1 MESEPASV
9 ITMAKTY
16 NMKNRMWKDSEADLD
31 FLNFN
36 YLAEQVV
43 EISKDDN
50 LSPATIGVYG
60 DWGSGKSSLMKMVK
74 KSLDTDK
81 NTLTVEFNGWLF
93 EGYEDAKTALCG
105 TILDEMHKHEKRFS
119 KAKKKI
125 KALLDKVDGGKLLSK
140 GVKYGLDFL
149 LTGGIGSITELT
161 LTGLVSAVKQK
172 AGDMSEDEI
181 KKVVD
186 ALKVDD
192 TKRAEIKNFRKTFKE
207 VFEECKGER
216 LVVFIDELDRCTP
229 DTVLDIFEAIRLFL
243 YVPGTTFII
252 GADERLVSYAVKTK
266 YKDIPGH
273 DIDISKEYLEKLVQ
287 YPVKIPQ
294 LNESEVRQ
302 YITCLLLQNEE
313 LDINKVAEAL
323 PKLRINEEFTIDTV
337 KIATGKESNESVKEA
352 FDLSN
357 QIYSALA
364 ILMKGNPRHCKRFFN
379 TLMMRI
385 ALADRRDIKLQ
396 KKVLAKL
403 MLAEYYK
410 PSFIEAL
417 MKPETKAELKQL
429 EIGDGEATFTTLND
443 WSNDEWV
450 QKWAK
455 GEPMLSTIENLAD
468 YFYFSRESRKL
479 YSSNSEILS
488 ADAKRL
494 LQNLLDSSDSARG
507 KAVESAKQL
516 APAEQVLLT
525 NAMLDELAKE
535 EKIDGKKF
543 KTYLELTAELKQ
555 QRDAVVRM
563 KMLPSARITAGL
575 VGQMTAFVK
584 TLDNETKESLRAF
597 LNTNSKLLTA
607 INTVFK

>member
-1 MESEPASV
+1 
-9 ITMAKTY
+9 
-16 NMKNRMWKDSEADLD
+16 MWKDSEADID

-43 EISKDDN
+43 EISKDEK

-60 DWGSGKSSLMKMVK
+60 DWGSGKSTLMKMVK
-74 KSLDTDK
+74 KSLDADK

-105 TILDEMHKHEKRFS
+105 TILDEMRTHETLF
-119 KAKKKI
+119 AKGKEKI
-125 KALLDKVDGGKLLSK
+125 KALLKKVDGGKLLSK
-140 GVKYGLDFL
+140 GVKYGLDSL
-149 LTGGIGSITELT
+149 LTGGIGTVTELT
-161 LTGLVSAVKQK
+161 LTGIISAVKQK
-172 AGDMSEDEI
+172 AGDVSEDEV
-181 KKVVD
+181 KKVID
-186 ALKVDD
+186 AFKTEE

-207 VFEECKGER
+207 VFESCKGER

-229 DTVLDIFEAIRLFL
+229 DTVLEIFEAIRLFL

-294 LNESEVRQ
+294 LNEQEVKQ

-313 LDINKVAEAL
+313 IDIKKVAESIS
-323 PKLRINEEFTIDTV
+323 KQGINEELTIDTLAV
-337 KIATGKESNESVKEA
+337 ATGKDANEGIKEA

-364 ILMKGNPRHCKRFFN
+364 ALMKGNPRHCKRFFN

-385 ALADRRDIKLQ
+385 ALADRRHIMLQ

-410 PSFIEAL
+410 PSFIDAL
-417 MKPETKAELKQL
+417 MRSESKDELRAL
-429 EIGDGEATFTTLND
+429 ESGGEGVSFTALKD
-443 WSNDEWV
+443 WCKDDWV
-450 QKWAK
+450 LKWAK
-455 GEPMLSTIENLAD
+455 GEPKLSSVDNLSD
-468 YFYFSRESRKL
+468 YFYFSRESRKF
-479 YSSNSEILS
+479 YSSSAEILS
-488 ADAKRL
+488 NEAKKL
-494 LQNLLDSSDSARG
+494 LQNLVDASESVRS
-507 KAVESAKQL
+507 KAIESAKLL

-525 NAMLDELAKE
+525 NAMFDEMIKN
-535 EKIDGKKF
+535 EKIDGKTF
-543 KTYLELTAELKQ
+543 KSYLELVVEQKQ
-555 QRDAVVRM
+555 QVEAVSRI
-563 KMLPSARITAGL
+563 KSLPVARITAGL

-584 TLDNETKESLRAF
+584 TLDTSTKESLKAF
-597 LNTNSKLLTA
+597 LITNSKLSVSVNA
-607 INTVFK
+607 VFK

>member
-1 MESEPASV
+1 
-9 ITMAKTY
+9 
-16 NMKNRMWKDSEADLD
+16 MWKDSEADID

-43 EISKDDN
+43 EISKDEM

-74 KSLDTDK
+74 KSLDADK

-105 TILDEMHKHEKRFS
+105 TILDEMRTHETLF
-119 KAKKKI
+119 AKGKEKI
-125 KALLDKVDGGKLLSK
+125 KALLKKVDGGKLLSK

-149 LTGGIGSITELT
+149 LTSGIGTVTELT
-161 LTGLVSAVKQK
+161 LTGIISAVKQK
-172 AGDMSEDEI
+172 AGDVSEDEI
-181 KKVVD
+181 KKVID
-186 ALKVDD
+186 AFKKEE
-192 TKRAEIKNFRKTFKE
+192 TKRTEIKNFRKTFKE
-207 VFEECKGER
+207 VFEDCKGER

-294 LNESEVRQ
+294 LNEQEVKQ
-302 YITCLLLQNEE
+302 YITCLLLQNE
-313 LDINKVAEAL
+313 DIDIKKVAESIT
-323 PKLRINEEFTIDTV
+323 KLGINDELTSDTV
-337 KIATGKESNESVKEA
+337 KAATGKEVTEGIKEA

-364 ILMKGNPRHCKRFFN
+364 TLMKGNPRHCKRFFN

-385 ALADRRDIKLQ
+385 ALADRRNITLQ

-417 MKPETKAELKQL
+417 MRPESKDELKQL
-429 EIGDGEATFTTLND
+429 ESKSGEAAFTALKD
-443 WSNDEWV
+443 WCSDEWV
-450 QKWAK
+450 QKWAV
-455 GEPMLSTIENLAD
+455 GEPRLSAVDNLSD

-479 YSSNSEILS
+479 YSSSAEILS
-488 ADAKRL
+488 NEAKKL
-494 LQNLLDSSDSARG
+494 LQNLVDASDSVRS
-507 KAVESAKQL
+507 KAIESAKQL
-516 APAEQVLLT
+516 APAEQVLLD
-525 NAMLDELAKE
+525 NAMFDEIIKE
-535 EKIDGKKF
+535 EKIDSKKF
-543 KTYLELTAELKQ
+543 KSYLELSVELKQ
-555 QRDAVVRM
+555 QKEAVTRI
-563 KMLPSARITAGL
+563 KALPIARIPAGL

-584 TLDNETKESLRAF
+584 TLDASTKDSLKSF
-597 LNTNSKLLTA
+597 LLTNSKLNASVNA
-607 INTVFK
+607 IFK

>member
-16 NMKNRMWKDSEADLD
+16 NMNNRMWKDSEADLD

-105 TILDEMHKHEKRFS
+105 TILDEMHKHEKRFA

-172 AGDMSEDEI
+172 AGDVSEDEI

-364 ILMKGNPRHCKRFFN
+364 TLMKGNPRHCKRFFN

-429 EIGDGEATFTTLND
+429 EIGDGEATFTTLKD

>member
-1 MESEPASV
+1 
-9 ITMAKTY
+9 MAK
-16 NMKNRMWKDSEADLD
+16 NNRMWKDSEADLD
-31 FLNFN
+31 FLNFK

-43 EISKDDN
+43 EISTDDK
-50 LSPATIGVYG
+50 LSPATIGIYG

-74 KSLDTDK
+74 KSLETDE

-105 TILDEMHKHEKRFS
+105 TILDEMHKHEKRFA
-119 KAKKKI
+119 KAKNKI

-140 GVKYGLDFL
+140 GAKYGLDFL
-149 LTGGIGSITELT
+149 LTGGIGTVTELT
-161 LTGLVSAVKQK
+161 LTGLISAVKQK
-172 AGDMSEDEI
+172 AGDVSEDEI

-186 ALKVDD
+186 AIKADD
-192 TKRAEIKNFRKTFKE
+192 SKRAEIKNFRNTFKE
-207 VFEECKGER
+207 VFEDSKGER

-229 DTVLDIFEAIRLFL
+229 DTILDIFEAIRLFL

-294 LNESEVRQ
+294 LNEPEVKQ
-302 YITCLLLQNEE
+302 YITCLLLQNED
-313 LDINKVAEAL
+313 LDMEKVADAL
-323 PKLRINEEFTIDTV
+323 PQMHINEEFTTDTV
-337 KIATGKESNESVKEA
+337 KEATGNEPTESIKEA

-364 ILMKGNPRHCKRFFN
+364 TLMKGNPRHCKRFFN

-417 MKPETKAELKQL
+417 MKPESKKELKQL
-429 EIGDGEATFTTLND
+429 ENGNSDVTFTVLKD
-443 WSNDEWV
+443 WNNDEWV

-455 GEPMLSTIENLAD
+455 SEPSLSKIDNLAD
-468 YFYFSRESRKL
+468 YFYFSRESRKI

-488 ADAKRL
+488 FEAKRL
-494 LQNLLDSSDSARG
+494 LQDLLANSDSTRG

-516 APAEQVLLT
+516 APAEQVLLL
-525 NAMLDELAKE
+525 NAMLDELAKD
-535 EKIDGKKF
+535 EKFDSKKF
-543 KTYLELTAELKQ
+543 KTYLDLTVELKQ
-555 QRDAVVRM
+555 QKEAVIRI
-563 KMLPSARITAGL
+563 KMLPIVRITAGL

-584 TLDNETKESLRAF
+584 TLDNETKESFKAF
-597 LNTNSKLLTA
+597 LNTNSNLSVA
-607 INTVFK
+607 VNTVFK

>member
-1 MESEPASV
+1 
-9 ITMAKTY
+9 
-16 NMKNRMWKDSEADLD
+16 MWKDSETDLD

-36 YLAEQVV
+36 YLVEQVV
-43 EISKDDN
+43 EISKDDK
-50 LSPATIGVYG
+50 LSPATIGIYG

-74 KSLDTDK
+74 KSLETDE

-105 TILDEMHKHEKRFS
+105 TILDEMQKHETRFV
-119 KAKKKI
+119 KAKNKI

-149 LTGGIGSITELT
+149 LTGGIGTVTELT
-161 LTGLVSAVKQK
+161 LTGLISAVKQK
-172 AGDMSEDEI
+172 AGTVSEDEI

-186 ALKVDD
+186 TLKADD
-192 TKRAEIKNFRKTFKE
+192 TKRAEIKNFRKTFEE
-207 VFEECKGER
+207 VFEDCKGER

-229 DTVLDIFEAIRLFL
+229 DTILDIFEAIRLFL
-243 YVPGTTFII
+243 HVPGTTFII

-294 LNESEVRQ
+294 LNESEVKQ
-302 YITCLLLQNEE
+302 YITCLLLQNED
-313 LDINKVAEAL
+313 LNINKVAEVL
-323 PKLRINEEFTIDTV
+323 PKLRINEVFTIDTV
-337 KIATGKESNESVKEA
+337 KSATGKEPTESVKEA

-364 ILMKGNPRHCKRFFN
+364 TLMKGNPRHCKRFFN

-385 ALADRRDIKLQ
+385 ALAERRNIALQ

-417 MKPETKAELKQL
+417 MKPESKEELKQL
-429 EIGDGEATFTTLND
+429 ERGGSEVAYSALKD

-455 GEPMLSTIENLAD
+455 GEPMLSTIDNLSD

-488 ADAKRL
+488 TEAKSL
-494 LQNLLDSSDSARG
+494 LQNLLDSSDYVQN
-507 KAVESAKQL
+507 KAVESSKQL
-516 APAEQVLLT
+516 SPAEHVLLI
-525 NAMLDELAKE
+525 NAMFDELSKE
-535 EKIDGKKF
+535 EKIDRKKF
-543 KTYLELTAELKQ
+543 KTYLDLAVELKQ
-555 QRDAVVRM
+555 QIEAVV
-563 KMLPSARITAGL
+563 KIKTLPVVKISAGL

-584 TLDNETKESLRAF
+584 TLDNDTKESLKAF
-597 LNTNSKLLTA
+597 LYTNSELHTA
-607 INTVFK
+607 VNTVFK

>member
-1 MESEPASV
+1 MQS
-9 ITMAKTY
+9 K
-16 NMKNRMWKDSEADLD
+16 MWKDSEAELD

-43 EISKDDN
+43 EISKDDK
-50 LSPATIGVYG
+50 LSPATIGIYG
-60 DWGSGKSSLMKMVK
+60 DWGSGKSSLMKMIK

-105 TILDEMHKHEKRFS
+105 TILDEMHKHETRFV
-119 KAKKKI
+119 KAKNKI
-125 KALLDKVDGGKLLSK
+125 KDLLDKVDEGKLLSK

-149 LTGGIGSITELT
+149 LTGGIGTVTELT
-161 LTGLVSAVKQK
+161 LTGLISAVKQK
-172 AGDMSEDEI
+172 AGTVSEDEI

-186 ALKVDD
+186 TLKADD
-192 TKRAEIKNFRKTFKE
+192 TKRTEIKNFRKTFKE
-207 VFEECKGER
+207 VFEDCKGER

-229 DTVLDIFEAIRLFL
+229 DTILDIFEAIRLFL
-243 YVPGTTFII
+243 HVPGTTFII

-294 LNESEVRQ
+294 LNESEVKQ
-302 YITCLLLQNEE
+302 YITCLLLQNED
-313 LDINKVAEAL
+313 LNINKVAEIL
-323 PKLRINEEFTIDTV
+323 PKLRVNEVFTIDTV
-337 KIATGKESNESVKEA
+337 KTAIGKEPTESVKEA

-364 ILMKGNPRHCKRFFN
+364 TLMKGNPRHCKRFFN

-385 ALADRRDIKLQ
+385 ALAERRNIALQ

-417 MKPETKAELKQL
+417 MKPESKEELKQL
-429 EIGDGEATFTTLND
+429 ERGSSEVAYSALKD

-455 GEPMLSTIENLAD
+455 GEPMLSTIDNLAD

-479 YSSNSEILS
+479 YSSNSEMLS
-488 ADAKRL
+488 IEAKRL
-494 LQNLLDSSDSARG
+494 LQNMLDSSDSVKNIAIG
-507 KAVESAKQL
+507 SAKQL
-516 APAEQVLLT
+516 SPAEQVLLSK
-525 NAMLDELAKE
+525 AMFDELSKE
-535 EKIDGKKF
+535 EKIDSKEF
-543 KTYLELTAELKQ
+543 KTYLDLTVELKQ
-555 QRDAVVRM
+555 QREAIVRI
-563 KMLPSARITAGL
+563 KTLPVAKITTGL

-584 TLDNETKESLRAF
+584 TLDNDTKESLKAF
-597 LNTNSKLLTA
+597 LNTNINLSTA
-607 INTVFK
+607 VNVVFK

>member
-1 MESEPASV
+1 
-9 ITMAKTY
+9 
-16 NMKNRMWKDSEADLD
+16 MWKDSEADID

-43 EISKDDN
+43 EISKDEK

-60 DWGSGKSSLMKMVK
+60 DWGSGKSTLMKMVK
-74 KSLDTDK
+74 KSLDADK

-105 TILDEMHKHEKRFS
+105 TILDEMRTHETLF
-119 KAKKKI
+119 AKGKEKI
-125 KALLDKVDGGKLLSK
+125 KALLKKIDGGKLLSK

-149 LTGGIGSITELT
+149 LTSGIGTVTELT
-161 LTGLVSAVKQK
+161 LTGIISAVKQK
-172 AGDMSEDEI
+172 AGDVSEDEI
-181 KKVVD
+181 KKVID
-186 ALKVDD
+186 AFKKEE
-192 TKRAEIKNFRKTFKE
+192 TKRTEIKNFRKTFKE
-207 VFEECKGER
+207 VFEDCKGER

-294 LNESEVRQ
+294 LNEQEVKQ
-302 YITCLLLQNEE
+302 YITCLLLQNE
-313 LDINKVAEAL
+313 DIDIKKVAESIT
-323 PKLRINEEFTIDTV
+323 KLGINDELTSDTV
-337 KIATGKESNESVKEA
+337 KAATGKEVTEGIKEA

-364 ILMKGNPRHCKRFFN
+364 TLMKGNPRHCKRFFN

-385 ALADRRDIKLQ
+385 ALADRRNITLQ

-417 MKPETKAELKQL
+417 MKPESKDELKQL
-429 EIGDGEATFTTLND
+429 ESKIGEAAFTALKD
-443 WSNDEWV
+443 WCSDEWV
-450 QKWAK
+450 QKWAV
-455 GEPMLSTIENLAD
+455 GEPRLSAVDNLSD

-479 YSSNSEILS
+479 YSSSAEILS
-488 ADAKRL
+488 NEAKKL
-494 LQNLLDSSDSARG
+494 LQNLVDASDSVRG
-507 KAVESAKQL
+507 KAIESAKQL
-516 APAEQVLLT
+516 APAEQVLLD
-525 NAMLDELAKE
+525 NAMFDEIIKE
-535 EKIDGKKF
+535 EKIDSKKF
-543 KTYLELTAELKQ
+543 KSYLELTVELKQ
-555 QRDAVVRM
+555 QKEAVTRI
-563 KMLPSARITAGL
+563 KALPIARIPAGL

-584 TLDNETKESLRAF
+584 TLDASTKDSLKSF
-597 LNTNSKLLTA
+597 LLTNSKLNASVNA
-607 INTVFK
+607 IFK

>member
-74 KSLDTDK
+74 KSLDTDEK
-81 NTLTVEFNGWLF
+81 TLTVEFNGWLF

>member
-9 ITMAKTY
+9 ITMAKNY

-105 TILDEMHKHEKRFS
+105 TILDEMHKHEKRFA

-172 AGDMSEDEI
+172 AGDVSEDEI

-337 KIATGKESNESVKEA
+337 KIATGKVSNESVKEA

-364 ILMKGNPRHCKRFFN
+364 TLMKGNPRHCKRFFN

-429 EIGDGEATFTTLND
+429 EIGDGEATFTTLKD

-516 APAEQVLLT
+516 APAEQILLT

>member
-1 MESEPASV
+1 LESEPASV

-105 TILDEMHKHEKRFS
+105 TILDEMHKHEKRFA

-172 AGDMSEDEI
+172 AGDVSEDEI

-207 VFEECKGER
+207 VFEECKGDR

-364 ILMKGNPRHCKRFFN
+364 TLMKGNPRHCKRFFN

-429 EIGDGEATFTTLND
+429 EIGDGEATFTTLKD

>member
-1 MESEPASV
+1 
-9 ITMAKTY
+9 
-16 NMKNRMWKDSEADLD
+16 MWKDSEADID

-43 EISKDDN
+43 EISKDEK

-60 DWGSGKSSLMKMVK
+60 DWGSGKSTLMKMVK
-74 KSLDTDK
+74 KSLDADK

-105 TILDEMHKHEKRFS
+105 TILDEMRTHETLF
-119 KAKKKI
+119 AKGKEKI
-125 KALLDKVDGGKLLSK
+125 KALLKKVDGGKLLSK

-149 LTGGIGSITELT
+149 LTSGIGTVTELT
-161 LTGLVSAVKQK
+161 LTGIISAVKQK
-172 AGDMSEDEI
+172 AGDVSEDEI
-181 KKVVD
+181 KKVID
-186 ALKVDD
+186 AFKKEE
-192 TKRAEIKNFRKTFKE
+192 TKRTEIKNFRKTFKE
-207 VFEECKGER
+207 VFEDCKGER

-294 LNESEVRQ
+294 LNEQEVKQ
-302 YITCLLLQNEE
+302 YITCLLLQNE
-313 LDINKVAEAL
+313 DIDIKKVAESIT
-323 PKLRINEEFTIDTV
+323 KLGINDELTSDTV
-337 KIATGKESNESVKEA
+337 KAATGKEVTEGIKEA

-364 ILMKGNPRHCKRFFN
+364 TLMKGNPRHCKRFFN

-385 ALADRRDIKLQ
+385 ALADRRNITLQ

-417 MKPETKAELKQL
+417 MRPESKDELKQL
-429 EIGDGEATFTTLND
+429 ESKSGEAAFTALKD
-443 WSNDEWV
+443 WCSDEWV
-450 QKWAK
+450 QKWAV
-455 GEPMLSTIENLAD
+455 GEPRLSAVDNLSD

-479 YSSNSEILS
+479 YSSSAEILS
-488 ADAKRL
+488 NEAKKL
-494 LQNLLDSSDSARG
+494 LQNLVDASDSVRS
-507 KAVESAKQL
+507 KAIESAKQL
-516 APAEQVLLT
+516 APAEQVLLD
-525 NAMLDELAKE
+525 NAMFDEIIKE
-535 EKIDGKKF
+535 EKIDSKKF
-543 KTYLELTAELKQ
+543 KSYLELSVELKQ
-555 QRDAVVRM
+555 QKEAVTRI
-563 KMLPSARITAGL
+563 KALPIARIPAGL

-584 TLDNETKESLRAF
+584 TLDASTKDSLKSF
-597 LNTNSKLLTA
+597 LLTNSKLNASVNA
-607 INTVFK
+607 IFK

>member
-1 MESEPASV
+1 MRS
-9 ITMAKTY
+9 K
-16 NMKNRMWKDSEADLD
+16 MWKDSEAELD

-36 YLAEQVV
+36 YLADQVV
-43 EISKDDN
+43 EISKDDK
-50 LSPATIGVYG
+50 LSPATIGIYG
-60 DWGSGKSSLMKMVK
+60 DWGSGKSSLMKMIK

-105 TILDEMHKHEKRFS
+105 TILDEMHKHETRFV
-119 KAKKKI
+119 KAKNKI
-125 KALLDKVDGGKLLSK
+125 KDLLDKVDGGKLLSK

-149 LTGGIGSITELT
+149 LTGGIGTFTELT
-161 LTGLVSAVKQK
+161 LTGLISAVKQK
-172 AGDMSEDEI
+172 AGTVSEDEI

-186 ALKVDD
+186 TLKADD

-207 VFEECKGER
+207 VFEDCKGER

-229 DTVLDIFEAIRLFL
+229 DTILDIFEAIRLFL
-243 YVPGTTFII
+243 HVPGTTFII

-294 LNESEVRQ
+294 LNESEVKQ
-302 YITCLLLQNEE
+302 YITCLLLQNED
-313 LDINKVAEAL
+313 LNINKVAEVL
-323 PKLRINEEFTIDTV
+323 PQLRINEVFTIDTV
-337 KIATGKESNESVKEA
+337 KTATGKEPTESVKEA

-364 ILMKGNPRHCKRFFN
+364 TLMKGNPRHCKRFFN

-385 ALADRRDIKLQ
+385 ALAERRNIALQ

-417 MKPETKAELKQL
+417 MKPESKEELKQL
-429 EIGDGEATFTTLND
+429 ERGSSEVAYSALKD

-455 GEPMLSTIENLAD
+455 GEPMLSTIDNLSD

-488 ADAKRL
+488 LEAKRL
-494 LQNLLDSSDSARG
+494 LQNMLDSSDYVRA
-507 KAVESAKQL
+507 KAVESSKQL
-516 APAEQVLLT
+516 SHAEQVLLL
-525 NAMLDELAKE
+525 NAMFDELSKE
-535 EKIDGKKF
+535 EKIDSKKF
-543 KTYLELTAELKQ
+543 KTYLDLAVELKQ
-555 QRDAVVRM
+555 QIEAVV
-563 KMLPSARITAGL
+563 KIKTLPVVKISAGL

-584 TLDNETKESLRAF
+584 TLDNDTKESLKAF
-597 LNTNSKLLTA
+597 LYTNSELLTA
-607 INTVFK
+607 VNTIYK

>member
-1 MESEPASV
+1 
-9 ITMAKTY
+9 
-16 NMKNRMWKDSEADLD
+16 MWKDSEADID

-43 EISKDDN
+43 EISKDEK

-60 DWGSGKSSLMKMVK
+60 DWGSGKSTLMKMVK
-74 KSLDTDK
+74 KSLDADK

-105 TILDEMHKHEKRFS
+105 TILDEMRTHETLF
-119 KAKKKI
+119 AKGKEKI
-125 KALLDKVDGGKLLSK
+125 KALLKKIDGGKLLSK

-149 LTGGIGSITELT
+149 LTSGIGTITELT
-161 LTGLVSAVKQK
+161 LTGIISAVKQK
-172 AGDMSEDEI
+172 AGDVSEDEI
-181 KKVVD
+181 KKVID
-186 ALKVDD
+186 AFKKEE
-192 TKRAEIKNFRKTFKE
+192 TKRTEIKNFRKTFKE
-207 VFEECKGER
+207 VFEDCKGER

-294 LNESEVRQ
+294 LNEQEVKQ
-302 YITCLLLQNEE
+302 YITCLLLQNE
-313 LDINKVAEAL
+313 DIDIKKVAESIT
-323 PKLRINEEFTIDTV
+323 KLGINDELTSDTV
-337 KIATGKESNESVKEA
+337 KAATGKEVTEGIKEA

-364 ILMKGNPRHCKRFFN
+364 TLMKGNPRHCKRFFN

-385 ALADRRDIKLQ
+385 ALADRRNITLQ

-417 MKPETKAELKQL
+417 MKPESKDELKQL
-429 EIGDGEATFTTLND
+429 ESKSGEAAFTALKD
-443 WSNDEWV
+443 WCSDEWV
-450 QKWAK
+450 QKWAV
-455 GEPMLSTIENLAD
+455 GEPRLSAVDNLSD

-479 YSSNSEILS
+479 YSSSAEILS
-488 ADAKRL
+488 NEAKKL
-494 LQNLLDSSDSARG
+494 LQNLVDASDSVRS
-507 KAVESAKQL
+507 KAIESAKQL
-516 APAEQVLLT
+516 APAEQVLLD
-525 NAMLDELAKE
+525 NAMFDEIIKE
-535 EKIDGKKF
+535 EKIDSKKF
-543 KTYLELTAELKQ
+543 KSYLELSVELKQ
-555 QRDAVVRM
+555 QKEAVTRI
-563 KMLPSARITAGL
+563 KALPIARIPAGL

-584 TLDNETKESLRAF
+584 TLDVSTKDSLKSF
-597 LNTNSKLLTA
+597 LLTNSKLNASIKA
-607 INTVFK
+607 IFK

>member
-105 TILDEMHKHEKRFS
+105 TILDEMHKHEKRFA

-172 AGDMSEDEI
+172 AGDVSEDEI

-313 LDINKVAEAL
+313 LDINKVVEAL

-364 ILMKGNPRHCKRFFN
+364 TLMKGNPRHCKRFFN

-429 EIGDGEATFTTLND
+429 EIGDGEATFTTLKD

-584 TLDNETKESLRAF
+584 TLDNETKENLRAF

>member
-16 NMKNRMWKDSEADLD
+16 NMNNRMWKDSEADLD

-105 TILDEMHKHEKRFS
+105 TILDEMHKHEKRFA

-172 AGDMSEDEI
+172 AGDVSEDEI

-229 DTVLDIFEAIRLFL
+229 GTVLDIFEAIRLFL

-364 ILMKGNPRHCKRFFN
+364 TLMKGNPRHCKRFFN

-429 EIGDGEATFTTLND
+429 EIGDGEATFTTLKD

>member
-1 MESEPASV
+1 
-9 ITMAKTY
+9 
-16 NMKNRMWKDSEADLD
+16 MWKDSEADID

-43 EISKDDN
+43 EISKDEK
-50 LSPATIGVYG
+50 LSPATVGVYG
-60 DWGSGKSSLMKMVK
+60 DWGSGKSTLMKMVK
-74 KSLDTDK
+74 KSLDADK

-105 TILDEMHKHEKRFS
+105 TILDEMRTHETLF
-119 KAKKKI
+119 AKGKEKI
-125 KALLDKVDGGKLLSK
+125 KALLKKVDGGKLLSK
-140 GVKYGLDFL
+140 GVKYGLDYL
-149 LTGGIGSITELT
+149 LTGGIGMVTELT
-161 LTGLVSAVKQK
+161 LTGIISAVKQK
-172 AGDMSEDEI
+172 AGDVSEDEI
-181 KKVVD
+181 KKVID
-186 ALKVDD
+186 AFKKEE
-192 TKRAEIKNFRKTFKE
+192 TKRTEIKNFRKTFKE
-207 VFEECKGER
+207 VFEDCKGER

-294 LNESEVRQ
+294 LNEQEVKQ
-302 YITCLLLQNEE
+302 YITCLLLQNE
-313 LDINKVAEAL
+313 DIDIKKVAESIT
-323 PKLRINEEFTIDTV
+323 KLGINDELTSDTV
-337 KIATGKESNESVKEA
+337 KAATGKEVTEGIKEA

-364 ILMKGNPRHCKRFFN
+364 TLMKGNPRHCKRFFN

-385 ALADRRDIKLQ
+385 ALADRRNITLQ

-417 MKPETKAELKQL
+417 MRPESKDELKQL
-429 EIGDGEATFTTLND
+429 ESKSGEAAFTALKD
-443 WSNDEWV
+443 WCSDEWV
-450 QKWAK
+450 QKWAV
-455 GEPMLSTIENLAD
+455 GEPRLSAVDNLSD

-479 YSSNSEILS
+479 YSSSAEILS
-488 ADAKRL
+488 NEAKKL
-494 LQNLLDSSDSARG
+494 LQNLVDASDSVRS
-507 KAVESAKQL
+507 KAIESAKQL
-516 APAEQVLLT
+516 APAEQVLLD
-525 NAMLDELAKE
+525 NAMFDEIIKE
-535 EKIDGKKF
+535 EKIDSKKF
-543 KTYLELTAELKQ
+543 KSYLELSVELKQ
-555 QRDAVVRM
+555 QKEAVTRI
-563 KMLPSARITAGL
+563 KALPIARIPAGL

-584 TLDNETKESLRAF
+584 TLEASTKDSLKSF
-597 LNTNSKLLTA
+597 LLTNSKLNASVNA
-607 INTVFK
+607 IFK

>member
-1 MESEPASV
+1 
-9 ITMAKTY
+9 
-16 NMKNRMWKDSEADLD
+16 MKSRMWKDSEADID

-43 EISKDDN
+43 EISKDEK
-50 LSPATIGVYG
+50 LSPATVGVYG
-60 DWGSGKSSLMKMVK
+60 DWGSGKSTLMKMVK
-74 KSLDTDK
+74 KSLDADK

-105 TILDEMHKHEKRFS
+105 TILDEMRTHETLF
-119 KAKKKI
+119 AKGKEKI
-125 KALLDKVDGGKLLSK
+125 KALLKKIDGGKLLSK

-149 LTGGIGSITELT
+149 LTSGIGTVTELT
-161 LTGLVSAVKQK
+161 LTGIISAVKQK
-172 AGDMSEDEI
+172 AGDVSEDEI
-181 KKVVD
+181 KKVID
-186 ALKVDD
+186 AFKKEE
-192 TKRAEIKNFRKTFKE
+192 TKRTEIKNFRKTFKE
-207 VFEECKGER
+207 VFEDCKDER

-294 LNESEVRQ
+294 LNEQEVKQ
-302 YITCLLLQNEE
+302 YITCLLLQNE
-313 LDINKVAEAL
+313 DIDIKKVAESIT
-323 PKLRINEEFTIDTV
+323 KLGINDELTSDTV
-337 KIATGKESNESVKEA
+337 KAATGKEVTEGIKEA

-364 ILMKGNPRHCKRFFN
+364 TLMKGNPRHCKRFFN

-385 ALADRRDIKLQ
+385 ALADRRNITLQ

-417 MKPETKAELKQL
+417 MKPESKDELKQL
-429 EIGDGEATFTTLND
+429 ESKSGEAAFTALKD
-443 WSNDEWV
+443 WCSDEWV
-450 QKWAK
+450 QKWAV
-455 GEPMLSTIENLAD
+455 GEPRLSAIDNLSD

-479 YSSNSEILS
+479 YSSSAEILS
-488 ADAKRL
+488 NEAKKL
-494 LQNLLDSSDSARG
+494 LQNLVDASDSVRS
-507 KAVESAKQL
+507 KAIESAKQL
-516 APAEQVLLT
+516 APAEQVLLD
-525 NAMLDELAKE
+525 NAMFDEIIKE
-535 EKIDGKKF
+535 EKIDSKKF
-543 KTYLELTAELKQ
+543 KSYLELTVELKQ
-555 QRDAVVRM
+555 QKEAVTRI
-563 KMLPSARITAGL
+563 KALPIARIPAGL
-575 VGQMTAFVK
+575 VGQMTTFIK
-584 TLDNETKESLRAF
+584 TLDASTKDSLKSF
-597 LNTNSKLLTA
+597 LLTNSKLNASVNA
-607 INTVFK
+607 IFK

>member
-1 MESEPASV
+1 M
-9 ITMAKTY
+9 
-16 NMKNRMWKDSEADLD
+16 NNRMWKDSEAELD

-60 DWGSGKSSLMKMVK
+60 DWGSGKSTLMKMVK
-74 KSLDTDK
+74 KSLDADEK
-81 NTLTVEFNGWLF
+81 TLTVEFNGWLF

-105 TILDEMHKHEKRFS
+105 TILDEMRTHKTLF
-119 KAKKKI
+119 AKGKEKI
-125 KALLDKVDGGKLLSK
+125 KTLLKNVDGGKLLSK
-140 GVKYGLDFL
+140 GIKYGLDYL
-149 LTGGIGSITELT
+149 MTGGIGTITELT
-161 LTGLVSAVKQK
+161 LTGLISAVKQK
-172 AGDMSEDEI
+172 AGDVSEDEI
-181 KKVVD
+181 KKVID
-186 ALKVDD
+186 ALK
-192 TKRAEIKNFRKTFKE
+192 TEESKRTEIKNFRKTFKE
-207 VFEECKGER
+207 IFEECEGER

-294 LNESEVRQ
+294 LNEQEVKQ
-302 YITCLLLQNEE
+302 YITCLLLQKEE
-313 LDINKVAEAL
+313 IDINKVADSIS
-323 PKLRINEEFTIDTV
+323 KLGVNEELTIETV
-337 KIATGKESNESVKEA
+337 KTATGKEATEGIKEA

-364 ILMKGNPRHCKRFFN
+364 ALMKGNPRHCKRFFN

-385 ALADRRDIKLQ
+385 ALADRRHITLQ

-410 PSFIEAL
+410 PSFIDAL
-417 MKPETKAELKQL
+417 IRPESKAELKNL
-429 EIGDGEATFTTLND
+429 EVGSGDATFMALKEWCKDD
-443 WSNDEWV
+443 WV
-450 QKWAK
+450 MKWAA
-455 GEPMLSTIENLAD
+455 GEPKLSFVDNLSD

-479 YSSNSEILS
+479 FSSNAEILS
-488 ADAKRL
+488 NEAKKL
-494 LQNLLDSSDSARG
+494 LQNLVDASESVRS
-507 KAVESAKQL
+507 KAIESAKQL

-525 NAMLDELAKE
+525 NAMFDEMVKDE
-535 EKIDGKKF
+535 NINGKIF
-543 KTYLELTAELKQ
+543 KSYLELVVEQKQ
-555 QRDAVVRM
+555 QAEAVARI
-563 KMLPSARITAGL
+563 KALPVARITAGL

-584 TLDNETKESLRAF
+584 TLDTTTKDSLKSF
-597 LNTNSKLLTA
+597 LLTNSKLNSSVNA
-607 INTVFK
+607 VFK

>member
-1 MESEPASV
+1 
-9 ITMAKTY
+9 
-16 NMKNRMWKDSEADLD
+16 MKSRMWKDSEADID

-43 EISKDDN
+43 EISKDEK

-60 DWGSGKSSLMKMVK
+60 DWGSGKSTLMKMVK
-74 KSLDTDK
+74 KSLDADK

-105 TILDEMHKHEKRFS
+105 TILDEMRTHETLF
-119 KAKKKI
+119 AKGKEKI
-125 KALLDKVDGGKLLSK
+125 KALLKKVDGGKLLSK

-149 LTGGIGSITELT
+149 LTGGIGTVTELT
-161 LTGLVSAVKQK
+161 LTGIISAVKQK
-172 AGDMSEDEI
+172 AGDVSEDEI
-181 KKVVD
+181 KKVID
-186 ALKVDD
+186 AFKKEE
-192 TKRAEIKNFRKTFKE
+192 TKRTEIKNFRKTFKE
-207 VFEECKGER
+207 VFEDCKGER

-294 LNESEVRQ
+294 LNEQEVKQ
-302 YITCLLLQNEE
+302 YITCLLLQNED
-313 LDINKVAEAL
+313 LDIKKVAESIT
-323 PKLRINEEFTIDTV
+323 KLGINDELTSDTV
-337 KIATGKESNESVKEA
+337 KTATGKEVTEGIKEA

-364 ILMKGNPRHCKRFFN
+364 TLMKGNPRHCKRFFN

-385 ALADRRDIKLQ
+385 ALADRRNITLQ

-417 MKPETKAELKQL
+417 MKPESKDELKQL
-429 EIGDGEATFTTLND
+429 ESKSGEAAFTALKD
-443 WSNDEWV
+443 WCSDEWV
-450 QKWAK
+450 QKWAV
-455 GEPMLSTIENLAD
+455 GEPRLSAVDNLSD
-468 YFYFSRESRKL
+468 YFYFSRESRKF
-479 YSSNSEILS
+479 YSSSAEILS
-488 ADAKRL
+488 NEAKEL
-494 LQNLLDSSDSARG
+494 LQNLVDASDSVRS
-507 KAVESAKQL
+507 KAIESAKQL
-516 APAEQVLLT
+516 APAEQVLLD
-525 NAMLDELAKE
+525 NAMYDEIIKE
-535 EKIDGKKF
+535 EKIDSKKF
-543 KTYLELTAELKQ
+543 KSYLELSVELQ
-555 QRDAVVRM
+555 QQKEAVTRI
-563 KMLPSARITAGL
+563 KALPIARIPAGL

-584 TLDNETKESLRAF
+584 TLDASTKDSLKSF
-597 LNTNSKLLTA
+597 LLTNSKLNASVNA
-607 INTVFK
+607 IFK

>member
-1 MESEPASV
+1 
-9 ITMAKTY
+9 
-16 NMKNRMWKDSEADLD
+16 MWKDSEADID

-43 EISKDDN
+43 EISKDEN

-60 DWGSGKSSLMKMVK
+60 DWGSGKSTLMKMVK
-74 KSLDTDK
+74 KSLDADK

-105 TILDEMHKHEKRFS
+105 TILDEMRTHETLF
-119 KAKKKI
+119 AKGKEKI
-125 KALLDKVDGGKLLSK
+125 KALLKKVDGGKLLSK

-149 LTGGIGSITELT
+149 LTSGIGTVTELT
-161 LTGLVSAVKQK
+161 LTGIICAVKQK
-172 AGDMSEDEI
+172 AGDVSEDEI
-181 KKVVD
+181 KKVID
-186 ALKVDD
+186 AFKKEE
-192 TKRAEIKNFRKTFKE
+192 TKRTEIKNFRKTFKE
-207 VFEECKGER
+207 VFEDCKGER

-294 LNESEVRQ
+294 LNEQEVKQ
-302 YITCLLLQNEE
+302 YITCLLLQNE
-313 LDINKVAEAL
+313 DIDIKKVAESIT
-323 PKLRINEEFTIDTV
+323 KLGINDELTSDTV
-337 KIATGKESNESVKEA
+337 KAATGKEVTEGIKEA

-364 ILMKGNPRHCKRFFN
+364 TLMKGNPRHCKRFFN

-385 ALADRRDIKLQ
+385 ALADRRNITLQ
-396 KKVLAKL
+396 KKILAKL

-417 MKPETKAELKQL
+417 MKPESKDELKQL
-429 EIGDGEATFTTLND
+429 ESKSGEAAFTALKD
-443 WSNDEWV
+443 WCSDEWV
-450 QKWAK
+450 QKWAV
-455 GEPMLSTIENLAD
+455 GEPRLSAVDNLSD

-479 YSSNSEILS
+479 YSSSAEILS
-488 ADAKRL
+488 NEAKKL
-494 LQNLLDSSDSARG
+494 LQNLMDASDSVRS
-507 KAVESAKQL
+507 KAIESAKQL
-516 APAEQVLLT
+516 APAEQVLLD
-525 NAMLDELAKE
+525 NAMFDEIIKE
-535 EKIDGKKF
+535 EKIDSKKF
-543 KTYLELTAELKQ
+543 KTYLELSVELKQ
-555 QRDAVVRM
+555 QKEAVTRI
-563 KMLPSARITAGL
+563 KALPIARIPAGL

-584 TLDNETKESLRAF
+584 TLDASTKDSLKSF
-597 LNTNSKLLTA
+597 LLTNSKLNASVNA
-607 INTVFK
+607 IFK

>member
-105 TILDEMHKHEKRFS
+105 TILDEMHKHEKRFA

-172 AGDMSEDEI
+172 AGDVSEDEI

-192 TKRAEIKNFRKTFKE
+192 TKRAEIKNFCKTFKE

-364 ILMKGNPRHCKRFFN
+364 TLMKGNPRHCKRFFN

-429 EIGDGEATFTTLND
+429 EIGDGEATFTTLKD

>member
-105 TILDEMHKHEKRFS
+105 TILDEMHKHEKRFA
-119 KAKKKI
+119 KAKKEI

-172 AGDMSEDEI
+172 AGDVSEDEI

-364 ILMKGNPRHCKRFFN
+364 TLMKGNPRHCKRFFN

-429 EIGDGEATFTTLND
+429 EIGDGEATFTTLKD

>member
-1 MESEPASV
+1 LESEPASV

-105 TILDEMHKHEKRFS
+105 TILDEMHKQEKRFA

-172 AGDMSEDEI
+172 AGDVSEDEI

-364 ILMKGNPRHCKRFFN
+364 TLMKGNPRHCKRFFN

-429 EIGDGEATFTTLND
+429 EIGDGEATFTTLKD

>member
-1 MESEPASV
+1 
-9 ITMAKTY
+9 
-16 NMKNRMWKDSEADLD
+16 MWKDSEADID

-43 EISKDDN
+43 EISKDEK

-60 DWGSGKSSLMKMVK
+60 DWGSGKSTLMKMVK
-74 KSLDTDK
+74 KSLDADK

-105 TILDEMHKHEKRFS
+105 TILDEMRTHETLF
-119 KAKKKI
+119 AKGKEKI
-125 KALLDKVDGGKLLSK
+125 KALLKKVDGGKLLSK

-149 LTGGIGSITELT
+149 LTSGIGTVTELT
-161 LTGLVSAVKQK
+161 LTGIISAVKQK
-172 AGDMSEDEI
+172 AGDVSEEEI
-181 KKVVD
+181 KKVID
-186 ALKVDD
+186 AFKKEE
-192 TKRAEIKNFRKTFKE
+192 TKRTEIKNFRKTFKE
-207 VFEECKGER
+207 VFEDCKGER

-294 LNESEVRQ
+294 LNEQEVKQ
-302 YITCLLLQNEE
+302 YITCLLLQNE
-313 LDINKVAEAL
+313 DIDIKKVAESIT
-323 PKLRINEEFTIDTV
+323 KLGINDELTSDTV
-337 KIATGKESNESVKEA
+337 KAATGKEVTEGIKEA

-364 ILMKGNPRHCKRFFN
+364 TLMKGNPRHCKRFFN

-385 ALADRRDIKLQ
+385 ALADRRNITLQ

-417 MKPETKAELKQL
+417 MKPESKDELKQL
-429 EIGDGEATFTTLND
+429 ESKSGEAAFTALKD
-443 WSNDEWV
+443 WCSDEWV
-450 QKWAK
+450 QKWVV
-455 GEPMLSTIENLAD
+455 GEPRLSAVDNLSD

-479 YSSNSEILS
+479 YSSSAEILS
-488 ADAKRL
+488 NEAKKL
-494 LQNLLDSSDSARG
+494 LQNLVDASDSVRS
-507 KAVESAKQL
+507 KAIESAKQL
-516 APAEQVLLT
+516 APAEQVLLD
-525 NAMLDELAKE
+525 NAMFDEIIKE
-535 EKIDGKKF
+535 EKIDSKKF
-543 KTYLELTAELKQ
+543 KSYLELTVELKQ
-555 QRDAVVRM
+555 QKEAVT
-563 KMLPSARITAGL
+563 KIKALPIARIPAGL
-575 VGQMTAFVK
+575 VGQMTAFIK
-584 TLDNETKESLRAF
+584 TLDASTKDSLKSF
-597 LNTNSKLLTA
+597 LLTNSKLNASVNA
-607 INTVFK
+607 IFK

>member
-1 MESEPASV
+1 
-9 ITMAKTY
+9 
-16 NMKNRMWKDSEADLD
+16 MWKDSEADID

-43 EISKDDN
+43 EISKDEK

-60 DWGSGKSSLMKMVK
+60 DWGSGKSTLMKMVK
-74 KSLDTDK
+74 KSLDVDK

-105 TILDEMHKHEKRFS
+105 TILDEMRTHETLF
-119 KAKKKI
+119 AKGKEKI
-125 KALLDKVDGGKLLSK
+125 KTLLKKVDGGKLLSK

-149 LTGGIGSITELT
+149 LTSGIGTVTELT
-161 LTGLVSAVKQK
+161 LTGIISAVKQK
-172 AGDMSEDEI
+172 AGDVSEDEI
-181 KKVVD
+181 KKVID
-186 ALKVDD
+186 AFKKEE
-192 TKRAEIKNFRKTFKE
+192 TKRTEIKNFRKTFKE
-207 VFEECKGER
+207 VFEDCKGER

-294 LNESEVRQ
+294 LNEQEVKQ
-302 YITCLLLQNEE
+302 YITCLLLQNE
-313 LDINKVAEAL
+313 DIDIKKVAESIT
-323 PKLRINEEFTIDTV
+323 KLGINDELTSDTV
-337 KIATGKESNESVKEA
+337 KAATGKEVTEGIKEA

-364 ILMKGNPRHCKRFFN
+364 TLMKGNPRHCKRFFN

-385 ALADRRDIKLQ
+385 ALADRRNITLQ

-417 MKPETKAELKQL
+417 MRPESKDELKQL
-429 EIGDGEATFTTLND
+429 ESKSGEAAFTALKD
-443 WSNDEWV
+443 WCSDEWV
-450 QKWAK
+450 QKWAV
-455 GEPMLSTIENLAD
+455 GEPRLSAVDNLSD

-479 YSSNSEILS
+479 YSSSAEILS
-488 ADAKRL
+488 NEAKIL
-494 LQNLLDSSDSARG
+494 LQNLVDASDSVRS
-507 KAVESAKQL
+507 KAIESAKQL
-516 APAEQVLLT
+516 APAEQVLLD
-525 NAMLDELAKE
+525 NAMFDEIIKE
-535 EKIDGKKF
+535 EKIDSKKF
-543 KTYLELTAELKQ
+543 KSYLELSVELKQ
-555 QRDAVVRM
+555 QKEAVTRI
-563 KMLPSARITAGL
+563 KALPIARIPCRSNDDFC
-575 VGQMTAFVK
+575 Q
-584 TLDNETKESLRAF
+584 
-597 LNTNSKLLTA
+597 NT
-607 INTVFK
+607 

>member
-1 MESEPASV
+1 
-9 ITMAKTY
+9 
-16 NMKNRMWKDSEADLD
+16 MWKDSEADID

-43 EISKDDN
+43 EISKDEK

-60 DWGSGKSSLMKMVK
+60 DWGSGKSTLMKMVK
-74 KSLDTDK
+74 KSLDADK

-105 TILDEMHKHEKRFS
+105 TILDEMRTHETLF
-119 KAKKKI
+119 AKGKEKI
-125 KALLDKVDGGKLLSK
+125 KALLKKVDGGKLLSK

-149 LTGGIGSITELT
+149 LTSGIGTVTELT
-161 LTGLVSAVKQK
+161 LTGIISAVKQK
-172 AGDMSEDEI
+172 AGDVSEEEI
-181 KKVVD
+181 KKVID
-186 ALKVDD
+186 AFKKEE
-192 TKRAEIKNFRKTFKE
+192 TKRTEIKNFRKTFKE
-207 VFEECKGER
+207 VFEDCKGER

-294 LNESEVRQ
+294 LNEQEVKQ
-302 YITCLLLQNEE
+302 YITCLLLQNE
-313 LDINKVAEAL
+313 DIDIKKVAESIT
-323 PKLRINEEFTIDTV
+323 KLGINDELTSDTV
-337 KIATGKESNESVKEA
+337 KAATGKEVTEGIKEA

-364 ILMKGNPRHCKRFFN
+364 TLMKGNPRHCKRFFN

-385 ALADRRDIKLQ
+385 ALADRRNITLQ

-410 PSFIEAL
+410 PSFIETL
-417 MKPETKAELKQL
+417 MRPESKDELKQL
-429 EIGDGEATFTTLND
+429 ESKSGEAAFTALKD
-443 WSNDEWV
+443 WCSDEWV
-450 QKWAK
+450 QKWAA
-455 GEPMLSTIENLAD
+455 GEPRLSAVDNLSD

-479 YSSNSEILS
+479 YSSSAEILS
-488 ADAKRL
+488 NEAKKL
-494 LQNLLDSSDSARG
+494 LQNLVDASDSVRS
-507 KAVESAKQL
+507 KAIESAKQL
-516 APAEQVLLT
+516 APAEQVLLD
-525 NAMLDELAKE
+525 NAMFDEIIKE
-535 EKIDGKKF
+535 EKIDSKKF
-543 KTYLELTAELKQ
+543 KSYLELSVELKQ
-555 QRDAVVRM
+555 QKEAVTRI
-563 KMLPSARITAGL
+563 KALPIARIPAGL

-584 TLDNETKESLRAF
+584 TLDASTKDSLKSF
-597 LNTNSKLLTA
+597 LLTNSKLNASVNA
-607 INTVFK
+607 IFK

>member
-1 MESEPASV
+1 
-9 ITMAKTY
+9 
-16 NMKNRMWKDSEADLD
+16 MWKDSEADID

-43 EISKDDN
+43 EISKDEK

-60 DWGSGKSSLMKMVK
+60 DWGSGKSTLMKMVK
-74 KSLDTDK
+74 KSLDADK

-105 TILDEMHKHEKRFS
+105 TILDEMRTHETLF
-119 KAKKKI
+119 AKGKEKI
-125 KALLDKVDGGKLLSK
+125 KALLKKVDGGKLLSK

-149 LTGGIGSITELT
+149 LTGGIGTVTELT
-161 LTGLVSAVKQK
+161 LTGIISAVKQK
-172 AGDMSEDEI
+172 AGDVSEDEI
-181 KKVVD
+181 KKVID
-186 ALKVDD
+186 AFKKEE
-192 TKRAEIKNFRKTFKE
+192 TKRTEIKNFRKTFKE
-207 VFEECKGER
+207 VFDDCKGER

-294 LNESEVRQ
+294 LNEQEVKQ
-302 YITCLLLQNEE
+302 YITCLLLQNED
-313 LDINKVAEAL
+313 LDIKKVAESIT
-323 PKLRINEEFTIDTV
+323 KLGINDELTSDTV
-337 KIATGKESNESVKEA
+337 KTATGKEVTEGIKEA

-364 ILMKGNPRHCKRFFN
+364 TLMKGNPRHCKRFFN

-385 ALADRRDIKLQ
+385 ALADRRNITLQ

-417 MKPETKAELKQL
+417 MKPESKDELKQL
-429 EIGDGEATFTTLND
+429 ESKSGEAAFTALKD
-443 WSNDEWV
+443 WCSDEWV
-450 QKWAK
+450 QKWAV
-455 GEPMLSTIENLAD
+455 GEPRLSAVDNLSD
-468 YFYFSRESRKL
+468 YFYFSRESRKF
-479 YSSNSEILS
+479 YSSSAEILS
-488 ADAKRL
+488 NEAKEL
-494 LQNLLDSSDSARG
+494 LQNLVDASDSVRS
-507 KAVESAKQL
+507 KAIESAKQL
-516 APAEQVLLT
+516 APAEQVLLD
-525 NAMLDELAKE
+525 NAMYDEIIKE
-535 EKIDGKKF
+535 EKIDSKKF
-543 KTYLELTAELKQ
+543 KSYLELSVELKQ
-555 QRDAVVRM
+555 QKEAVTRI
-563 KMLPSARITAGL
+563 KALPIARIPAGL

-584 TLDNETKESLRAF
+584 TLDASTKDSLKSF
-597 LNTNSKLLTA
+597 LLTNSKLNASVNA
-607 INTVFK
+607 IFK

>member
-1 MESEPASV
+1 
-9 ITMAKTY
+9 MA
-16 NMKNRMWKDSEADLD
+16 NRMWKDSEAELD

-43 EISKDDN
+43 EISKDDK

-60 DWGSGKSSLMKMVK
+60 DWGSGKSTLMKMVK
-74 KSLDTDK
+74 KALDTDE

-105 TILDEMHKHEKRFS
+105 TILDEMHKHKTRFA
-119 KAKKKI
+119 KAKNKI

-149 LTGGIGSITELT
+149 LTGGIGTVTELT
-161 LTGLVSAVKQK
+161 LTGLISAVKQK
-172 AGDMSEDEI
+172 AGDISEDEI

-186 ALKVDD
+186 TLKADD
-192 TKRAEIKNFRKTFKE
+192 TKRAEIKNFRKTFKG
-207 VFEECKGER
+207 VFDDCKGER

-229 DTVLDIFEAIRLFL
+229 DTILDIFEAIRLFL

-294 LNESEVRQ
+294 LNESEVKQ

-313 LDINKVAEAL
+313 LDINKVVEAL

-337 KIATGKESNESVKEA
+337 KTAIGKEPTESIKEA
-352 FDLSN
+352 FDLSK

-364 ILMKGNPRHCKRFFN
+364 TLMKGNPRHCKRFFN

-385 ALADRRDIKLQ
+385 ALADRRGIQLQ

-410 PSFIEAL
+410 PSFIESL
-417 MKPETKAELKQL
+417 MKPESKEEIKQL
-429 EIGDGEATFTTLND
+429 ESDNGEATFTTLKD

-455 GEPMLSTIENLAD
+455 GEPMLSTIDNLAD

-488 ADAKRL
+488 AEAKRL
-494 LQNLLDSSDSARG
+494 LQNLLDTSDSARS

-516 APAEQVLLT
+516 APAEQVLLSS
-525 NAMLDELAKE
+525 AMLDELVKE
-535 EKIDGKKF
+535 EKIDSKKF
-543 KTYLELTAELKQ
+543 RTYLDLSVELKQ
-555 QRDAVVRM
+555 QKEAVVRI
-563 KMLPSARITAGL
+563 KTLPVVRITAGH

-584 TLDNETKESLRAF
+584 TLDNDTKESLKAF
-597 LNTNSKLLTA
+597 LNTNSKLSTA
-607 INTVFK
+607 VNTVFK

>member
-1 MESEPASV
+1 
-9 ITMAKTY
+9 
-16 NMKNRMWKDSEADLD
+16 MKSQMWKDSEADID

-43 EISKDDN
+43 EISKDEK

-60 DWGSGKSSLMKMVK
+60 DWGSGKSTLMKMVK
-74 KSLDTDK
+74 KSLDADK

-105 TILDEMHKHEKRFS
+105 TILDEMRTHETLF
-119 KAKKKI
+119 AKGKEKI
-125 KALLDKVDGGKLLSK
+125 RALLKKVDGGKLLSK

-149 LTGGIGSITELT
+149 LTGGIGTVTELT
-161 LTGLVSAVKQK
+161 LTGIISAVKQK
-172 AGDMSEDEI
+172 AGDVSEDEV
-181 KKVVD
+181 KKVID
-186 ALKVDD
+186 AFKTEE

-207 VFEECKGER
+207 VFENCKGER

-229 DTVLDIFEAIRLFL
+229 DTVLEIFEAIRLFL

-294 LNESEVRQ
+294 LNEPEVKQ

-313 LDINKVAEAL
+313 IDIKKVAESIS
-323 PKLRINEEFTIDTV
+323 KQGINEELTIDTLAV
-337 KIATGKESNESVKEA
+337 ATGKDANEGIKEA

-364 ILMKGNPRHCKRFFN
+364 ALMKGNPRHCKRFFN

-385 ALADRRDIKLQ
+385 ALADRRHIMLQ

-410 PSFIEAL
+410 PSFIDAL
-417 MKPETKAELKQL
+417 MRSESKDELRAL
-429 EIGDGEATFTTLND
+429 ESGGEGVSFTALKD
-443 WSNDEWV
+443 WCKDDWV
-450 QKWAK
+450 LKWAK
-455 GEPMLSTIENLAD
+455 GEPKLSSVDNLSD

-479 YSSNSEILS
+479 YSSSAEILS
-488 ADAKRL
+488 NEAKKL
-494 LQNLLDSSDSARG
+494 LQNLVDASESVRS
-507 KAVESAKQL
+507 KAIESAKLL
-516 APAEQVLLT
+516 APAEQVLLI
-525 NAMLDELAKE
+525 NAMFDEMIKN
-535 EKIDGKKF
+535 EKIDGKTF
-543 KTYLELTAELKQ
+543 KSYLELVVEQKQ
-555 QRDAVVRM
+555 QVEAVSRI
-563 KMLPSARITAGL
+563 KSLPVARITAGL

-584 TLDNETKESLRAF
+584 TLDTSTKESLKAF
-597 LNTNSKLLTA
+597 LLTNSKLSVSVNA
-607 INTVFK
+607 VFK

>member
-1 MESEPASV
+1 
-9 ITMAKTY
+9 
-16 NMKNRMWKDSEADLD
+16 MKSRMWKDSEADLD

-36 YLAEQVV
+36 YLADQVV
-43 EISKDDN
+43 EISKDDK
-50 LSPATIGVYG
+50 LSPATIGIYG

-74 KSLDTDK
+74 SALDTDE

-105 TILDEMHKHEKRFS
+105 TILDEMHKHKKYFA
-119 KAKKKI
+119 KAKDKI

-149 LTGGIGSITELT
+149 LTGGVGTVTELT
-161 LTGLVSAVKQK
+161 LTGLISAVKQK
-172 AGDMSEDEI
+172 AGDVSEDEI
-181 KKVVD
+181 KKVFD
-186 ALKVDD
+186 TLKADD

-207 VFEECKGER
+207 VFDDCKGER

-229 DTVLDIFEAIRLFL
+229 DTILDIFEAIRLFL

-294 LNESEVRQ
+294 LNETEVKQ

-313 LDINKVAEAL
+313 LDMKKVAEAL
-323 PKLRINEEFTIDTV
+323 HKLCINEEFTIETV
-337 KIATGKESNESVKEA
+337 KTATGKEPTESVKEA

-364 ILMKGNPRHCKRFFN
+364 TLMKGNPRHCKRFFN

-385 ALADRRDIKLQ
+385 AMADRRDIKLQ

-417 MKPETKAELKQL
+417 MKPESKDELKQL
-429 EIGDGEATFTTLND
+429 ESGNGEATFTSLKD
-443 WSNDEWV
+443 WNNDEWV
-450 QKWAK
+450 KKWSK
-455 GEPMLSTIENLAD
+455 GEPILSTIDNLAD

-488 ADAKRL
+488 TEAKRL
-494 LQNLLDSSDSARG
+494 LQNLLDFSDSVRS
-507 KAVESAKQL
+507 KAVESTKQL
-516 APAEQVLLT
+516 ALAEQVLLS
-525 NAMLDELAKE
+525 NAMFDELAKE
-535 EKIDGKKF
+535 EKIDSKTF
-543 KTYLELTAELKQ
+543 KTYLELTVELKQ
-555 QRDAVVRM
+555 QKEAVARI
-563 KMLPSARITAGL
+563 KSLPVVRITAGL
-575 VGQMTAFVK
+575 VGQMTTFVK
-584 TLDNETKESLRAF
+584 TLDNDTKETLKAF
-597 LNTNSKLLTA
+597 LSTNSKLSTA
-607 INTVFK
+607 VNTVFK